1 VRPEPLNSLH
11 DLRRYPSSAPAG
23 RSPEIPPI
31 ARVAAAGSQRDL
43 VIRSLLL
50 CPRPGGGRQT

>member
-31 ARVAAAGSQRDL
+31 ARVAAGSQRDL